1 MNVQQ
6 TLNMGE
12 NWTSATIDFFSPEYS
27 MYKNVSIF
35 CSNDNVGCILSV
47 MTSQDSSDSFKTIL
61 EKNFPTLTY
70 SATVKIVSRFMK
82 IRVQNFSMQAL
93 NISVHCRFETED
105 RLLQLA
111 DKDGCPISADN
122 PLQTFSEQP
131 PTIKIFDSAG
141 QAITTNG
148 DGSLNVNITSQPS
161 NNNVLY
167 GISGNPIQT
176 FNDRLVVDV
185 NTIPDLGCYVRNQP
199 NVNISDSYG
208 AVIDAGNPLHVR
220 NDRNLNIS
228 TDSVVALLGD
238 SNGQYINSSNNNL
251 NVALFDS
258 NNNALTTANGGLN
271 VNVSNNVFNARL
283 YDANNSPLNSVDGK
297 LTVQQTNLNAVSDS
311 VQANMYASNGVELH
325 QTMNSLNV
333 YNTSHLNSAYDSVV
347 AKIEDSAGNS
357 ITSTANSL
365 NVHNTNNLSA
375 LTDSVKSIITNYSTG
390 DSLDVSDNKL
400 CVWVENQQNNNIFD
414 SSGNPIHSTNSS
426 LNVYN
431 VRHNNYNVDSMYS
444 VLGNPN
450 DGGYL
455 DVSDNKISVWV
466 ANPSSD
472 SYSFHASNGDTITAI
487 DGKLMVQ
494 QVNINSATD
503 SIQSNLFD
511 GSGNGISSIDGALNV
526 KQANLSASSDIVS
539 ANLCDGVG
547 SPISSTDGALNIN
560 FTRLNHSVD
569 NVKSYLFDGSGNSIL
584 STRGALHTDDYMTSV
599 ALGQYSNMVYRK
611 VMGYRAVV
619 DASGEDITTLTAT
632 AYNVGAFPA
641 MGIGLYLN
649 STSVNDT
656 LISGTGATQ
665 ILLTVQTTT
674 TLTGNGTTTTAVNLN
689 GTSNVSTSLTNIRRI
704 VSMQV
709 VNTGYLLTNV
719 GTITAYTVGTNIPVC
734 NILPNN
740 TGTSI
745 LGIYSTYNFTAL
757 VKRIYYQC
765 SNPCNIYIKMKLPS
779 FGGWYLS
786 DCIMN
791 ATGNGYKDV
800 LINVDIMQDIKVYAV
815 AVSASASVGFQ
826 MDVIEFI

>member
-6 TLNMGE
+6 ILNIGE
-12 NWTSATIDFFSPEYS
+12 NWTSATIDFFSTEYS
-27 MYKNVSIF
+27 IYNNVSIY
-35 CSNDNVGCILSV
+35 CNVDVPGCVLSV
-47 MTSQDSSDSFKTIL
+47 MTSQDINDSFSTIL
-61 EKNFPTLTY
+61 LKNFSSPTYDT
-70 SATVKIVSRFMK
+70 TVRVVSRFMRLN
-82 IRVQNFSMQAL
+82 IQNFSGQ
-93 NISVHCRFETED
+93 SQKVTVHCRFEIED
-105 RLLQLA
+105 KFSQLV
-111 DKDGCPISADN
+111 DNNGNPISVDN
-122 PLQTFSEQP
+122 PLQVYVNSP
-131 PTIKIFDSAG
+131 PSMSIFDSAG
-141 QAITTNG
+141 QAITSNG
-148 DGSLNVNITSQPS
+148 SGSLNVVVTGQPS
-161 NNNVLY
+161 NNNILY

-176 FNDRLVVDV
+176 FDDRLVVDI
-185 NTIPDLGCYVRNQP
+185 NTIPDLGCYIRNQP
-199 NVNISDSYG
+199 NVNISDSNG
-208 AVIDAGNPLHVR
+208 SVIDASNPLHVT
-220 NDRNLNIS
+220 NDRHLDTS
-228 TDSVVALLGD
+228 TDSIVAILGD
-238 SNGQYINSSNNNL
+238 SSGQYINSSNNNL
-251 NVALFDS
+251 NVALFDRDG
-258 NNNALTTANGGLN
+258 NNLTVSDGKLN
-271 VNVSNNVFNARL
+271 VTVSNNVFNARL
-283 YDANNSPLNSVDGK
+283 YDADNSPLNSVDGK
-297 LTVQQTNLNAVSDS
+297 LIVQQTNLNSAYDS
-311 VQANMYASNGVELH
+311 VQANMFASNGVELH

-333 YNTSHLNSAYDSVV
+333 YNTSHLDSALDSVV
-347 AKIEDSAGNS
+347 AKIGDSSGND
-357 ITSTANSL
+357 ITSTAHSL
-365 NVHNTNNLSA
+365 NVHNTRNLSA

-390 DSLDVSDNKL
+390 EPLDVSDNKI

-414 SSGNPIHSTNSS
+414 SSGNSIHSTTNS

-431 VRHNNYNVDSMYS
+431 VRHNNYNVDSMFS

-472 SYSFHASNGDTITAI
+472 SYSIHASNGDNITAI

-511 GSGNGISSIDGALNV
+511 GSGNGISSTDGALNV
-526 KQANLSASSDIVS
+526 KQANLSASTDIVTS
-539 ANLCDGVG
+539 NLCDGVG
-547 SPISSTDGALNIN
+547 NPIDSTGGALNVN
-560 FTRLNHSVD
+560 FTRLDHSVD

-599 ALGQYSNMVYRK
+599 ALGQYANMTYRK
-611 VMGYRAVV
+611 VMGYRTVV
-619 DASGEDITTLTAT
+619 DSAGDDVTTLTAST
-632 AYNVGAFPA
+632 YNVGAFPS
-641 MGIGLYLN
+641 MGIQLYLN

-656 LISGTGATQ
+656 SAGTGATQ

-709 VNTGYLLTNV
+709 VNTGSLLTNV

-765 SNPCNIYIKMKLPS
+765 SNPCNIYIKIKLPS
-779 FGGWYLS
+779 FGGWYLC

-800 LINVDIMQDIKVYAV
+800 LYNVDIMQDIKVYAV
-815 AVSASASVGFQ
+815 AVSTSAAVGFQ